1 MRKAKKLRKA
11 LRQDHGSVKFA
22 KKKLRGDKKEDHNLK
37 IKKMKAKERLRKA
50 KTVAKNKSLIMA
62 KESADK
68 SARRKVRDALR
79 KAKYSEK
86 QDLKSI
92 KRNAKRAKRA
102 KEAAHKRSRK
112 EARAVERMNK
122 ARVSEHKTKVKVV
135 DVTPTVDHL
144 MSKLNIDKLVKT

>member
-1 MRKAKKLRKA
+1 M
-11 LRQDHGSVKFA
+11 
-22 KKKLRGDKKEDHNLK
+22 GDKKEDRKLK
-37 IKKMKAKERLRKA
+37 IKKMKAKER
-50 KTVAKNKSLIMA
+50 
-62 KESADK
+62 
-68 SARRKVRDALR
+68 LR

-144 MSKLNIDKLVKT
+144 MSKMNIDKLVKASKKKMAQSVLKINQSSVFGRKR